1 MSKDERKI
9 MPISRVC
16 QERGSIRGSIPWV
29 AGIAAGKRAEVIYQV
44 VISQKRP
51 SCIKVGASMRN
62 TRILVALLLAS
73 SLSSYPAR
81 PEGQASPYPN
91 AAVVSVDPIAS
102 NAGVEILKK
111 GGNAIDAAVATAF
124 ALAVTWPAAGN
135 LGGGG
140 FMLIHL
146 TNGEAAAIDY
156 REKAPEKATPRMFLN
171 VRGEVD
177 RDKSGVGYLVI
188 GVPGTVKGLWEASR
202 RYGKLDWKTLVEPAV
217 KLAGEG
223 FVIDEVLARS
233 LQSQASA
240 IGSFPEFGRI
250 FRKPDGTYYQAGE
263 TLQQPDLAR
272 TLKLIHDNG
281 PNGFYRGEVAKK
293 LVDDV
298 QANGGIITLK
308 DLASYEAKVRTPLR
322 GTYRGY
328 EIVGMPPSSSGG
340 TTVIQMLNIL
350 EAYDLG
356 SMKRRD
362 ASTIHLLAETMRL
375 GFYTRAKYLGDTDFV
390 KVDLPKLMS
399 KSFADMLRGNVNTQH
414 ATSSLS
420 LGKDII
426 TRQEGTSTTHFSV
439 VDAEGNAVANTYT
452 LEDLYGSRVIPKGT
466 GFLLNNEM
474 HDFNMNP
481 GITDT
486 RGLIG
491 TNPNLIQPGKR
502 MLSSMSPT
510 IVLKDNKPVLVTGS
524 PGGRTI
530 INTVLQVI
538 VNVIDFKMDVQA
550 AVDEP
555 RIHHQWLPDVIALER
570 PLEPI
575 TPYLNAMG
583 NRTRLVSTQG
593 DSHSILIKEGKK
605 YAGVDHRTRG
615 GAAGY

>member
-1 MSKDERKI
+1 MVRKT
-9 MPISRVC
+9 PIL
-16 QERGSIRGSIPWV
+16 
-29 AGIAAGKRAEVIYQV
+29 IALVIV
-44 VISQKRP
+44 
-51 SCIKVGASMRN
+51 
-62 TRILVALLLAS
+62 S
-73 SLSSYPAR
+73 SLSSYAAR
-81 PEGQASPYPN
+81 PEGEVSSFAS

-102 NAGVEILKK
+102 NIGIEILKE
-111 GGNAIDAAVATAF
+111 GGNAVDAAVATAF

-140 FMLIHL
+140 FMLIYL
-146 TNGEAAAIDY
+146 KNGEATAIDY

-171 VRGEVD
+171 DKGEVEAN
-177 RDKSGVGYLVI
+177 KSGVGYLVV

-202 RYGKLDWKTLVEPAV
+202 RHGKLDWKMLVEPAL
-217 KLAGEG
+217 KLARDG
-223 FVIDEVLARS
+223 FVVDEVLARS
-233 LQSQASA
+233 LRSQAVEMDA
-240 IGSFPEFGRI
+240 FPEFGRV
-250 FRKPDGTYYQAGE
+250 FRKADGKNYYQAGE
-263 TLQQPDLAR
+263 TLRQPDLAR
-272 TLKLIHDNG
+272 TLQLIHDLG
-281 PNGFYRGEVAKK
+281 PNGFYRGEVARKF
-293 LVDDV
+293 VDDI

-308 DLASYEAKVRTPLR
+308 DLANYEAKIRTPLR
-322 GTYRGY
+322 STYRGY

-350 EAYDLG
+350 EGYDLG
-356 SMKRRD
+356 SMKRRE
-362 ASTIHLLAETMRL
+362 ASTIHLLAETMRA

-390 KVDLPKLMS
+390 KVDLPKLTS
-399 KSFADMLRGNVNTQH
+399 KRFAETLRANVNTEH

-426 TRQEGTSTTHFSV
+426 TRGEGSSTTHFSV
-439 VDAEGNAVANTYT
+439 VDAEGNAVSNTYT
-452 LEDLYGSRVIPKGT
+452 LEDLYGSRVIPKGA

-481 GITDT
+481 GVTDT

-502 MLSSMSPT
+502 MLSAMAPT
-510 IVLKDNKPVLVTGS
+510 IVLKDKRPFLVTGS

-538 VNVIDFKMDVQA
+538 VNVIDFKMEVQA

-555 RIHHQWLPDVIALER
+555 RIHHQWLPDVIAMER

-575 TPYLNAMG
+575 TASLSAMG

-593 DSHSILIKEGKK
+593 DAHSILIKEGKK

-615 GAAGY
+615 GTAGY

>member
-1 MSKDERKI
+1 MVRKT
-9 MPISRVC
+9 PIL
-16 QERGSIRGSIPWV
+16 
-29 AGIAAGKRAEVIYQV
+29 IALVIV
-44 VISQKRP
+44 
-51 SCIKVGASMRN
+51 
-62 TRILVALLLAS
+62 S
-73 SLSSYPAR
+73 SLSSYAAR
-81 PEGQASPYPN
+81 PEGEVSSFAS

-102 NAGVEILKK
+102 NIGIEILKE
-111 GGNAIDAAVATAF
+111 GGNAVDAAVATAF

-140 FMLIHL
+140 FMLIYL
-146 TNGEAAAIDY
+146 KNGEATAIDY

-171 VRGEVD
+171 DKGEVD
-177 RDKSGVGYLVI
+177 ANKSGVGYLVV

-202 RYGKLDWKTLVEPAV
+202 RHGKLDWKMLVEPAV
-217 KLAGEG
+217 KLARDG
-223 FVIDEVLARS
+223 FVVDEVLARS
-233 LQSQASA
+233 LRSQAVEMDA
-240 IGSFPEFGRI
+240 FPEFGRV
-250 FRKPDGTYYQAGE
+250 FRKADGKNYYQAGE
-263 TLQQPDLAR
+263 TLRQPDLAR
-272 TLKLIHDNG
+272 TLQLIHDLG
-281 PNGFYRGEVAKK
+281 PNGFYRGEVARKF
-293 LVDDV
+293 VDDI

-308 DLASYEAKVRTPLR
+308 DLANYEAKIRTPLR
-322 GTYRGY
+322 STYRGY

-350 EAYDLG
+350 EGYDLG
-356 SMKRRD
+356 SMKRRE
-362 ASTIHLLAETMRL
+362 ASTIHLLAETMRA

-390 KVDLPKLMS
+390 KVDLPKLTS
-399 KSFADMLRGNVNTQH
+399 KRFAETLRANVNTEH

-426 TRQEGTSTTHFSV
+426 TRGEGSSTTHFSV
-439 VDAEGNAVANTYT
+439 VDAEGNAVSNTYT
-452 LEDLYGSRVIPKGT
+452 LEDLYGSRVIPKGA

-481 GITDT
+481 GVTDT

-502 MLSSMSPT
+502 MLSAMAPT
-510 IVLKDNKPVLVTGS
+510 IVLKDKRPFLVTGS

-538 VNVIDFKMDVQA
+538 VNVIDFKMEVQA

-555 RIHHQWLPDVIALER
+555 RIHHQWLPDVIAMER

-575 TPYLNAMG
+575 TASLSAMG

-593 DSHSILIKEGKK
+593 DAHSILIKEGKK

-615 GAAGY
+615 GTAGY

>member
-1 MSKDERKI
+1 VRKI
-9 MPISRVC
+9 PIF
-16 QERGSIRGSIPWV
+16 I
-29 AGIAAGKRAEVIYQV
+29 
-44 VISQKRP
+44 
-51 SCIKVGASMRN
+51 
-62 TRILVALLLAS
+62 ALLLVS
-73 SLSSYPAR
+73 SLSPFPAR
-81 PEGQASPYPN
+81 PEAQVSPYAN

-102 NAGVEILKK
+102 SAGIEVLKK

-146 TNGEAAAIDY
+146 TNGEATAIDY
-156 REKAPEKATPRMFLN
+156 RERAPVMATPRMFLN
-171 VRGEVD
+171 DKGEVD
-177 RDKSGVGYLVI
+177 PNKSDVGYLVI

-217 KLAGEG
+217 KLARDG
-223 FVIDEVLARS
+223 FVIDEVRARS
-233 LQSQASA
+233 LRGQASA
-240 IGSFPEFGRI
+240 MDAFPEFARI
-250 FRKPDGTYYQAGE
+250 FRKSDGTYYQPGE
-263 TLQQPDLAR
+263 TLRQPDLAH
-272 TLKLIHDNG
+272 TLKLIQDKG
-281 PNGFYRGEVAKK
+281 PNGFYRGEIAKK

-298 QANGGIITLK
+298 RANGGIINLR
-308 DLASYEAKVRTPLR
+308 DLADYEAKVRTPVR

-328 EIVGMPPSSSGG
+328 DVVGMPPSSSGG

-362 ASTIHLLAETMRL
+362 PLTIHLLAETMRV
-375 GFYTRAKYLGDTDFV
+375 GFYTRAKYLGDADFV
-390 KVDLPKLMS
+390 KVDVPRLTS
-399 KSFADMLRGNVNTQH
+399 KPFADMLRANVNTQH

-426 TRQEGTSTTHFSV
+426 TRGEGSNTTHFSV

-452 LEDLYGSRVIPKGT
+452 LEDSYGSRVIAKGT

-481 GITDT
+481 GVTDT
-486 RGLIG
+486 HGLIG

-502 MLSSMSPT
+502 MLSSMSPM
-510 IVLKDNKPVLVTGS
+510 IVLKDKKPFLVTGS

-570 PLEPI
+570 PLDPI
-575 TPYLNAMG
+575 APSLNAMG
-583 NRTRLVSTQG
+583 NQTRFVSSQG

-605 YAGVDHRTRG
+605 YVGVDHRTRG

>member
-1 MSKDERKI
+1 MVRKT
-9 MPISRVC
+9 PIL
-16 QERGSIRGSIPWV
+16 
-29 AGIAAGKRAEVIYQV
+29 IALVIV
-44 VISQKRP
+44 
-51 SCIKVGASMRN
+51 
-62 TRILVALLLAS
+62 S
-73 SLSSYPAR
+73 SLSSYAAR
-81 PEGQASPYPN
+81 PEGEVSSFAS

-102 NAGVEILKK
+102 NIGIEILKE
-111 GGNAIDAAVATAF
+111 GGNAVDAAVATAF

-140 FMLIHL
+140 FMLIYL
-146 TNGEAAAIDY
+146 KNGEATAIDY

-171 VRGEVD
+171 DKGEVD
-177 RDKSGVGYLVI
+177 ANKSGVGYLVV

-202 RYGKLDWKTLVEPAV
+202 RHGKLDWKMLVEPAL
-217 KLAGEG
+217 KLARDG
-223 FVIDEVLARS
+223 FVVDEVLARS
-233 LQSQASA
+233 LRSQAVEMDA
-240 IGSFPEFGRI
+240 FPEFGRV
-250 FRKPDGTYYQAGE
+250 FRKADGKNYYQAGE
-263 TLQQPDLAR
+263 TLRQPDLAR
-272 TLKLIHDNG
+272 TLQLIHDLG
-281 PNGFYRGEVAKK
+281 PNGFYRGEVARKF
-293 LVDDV
+293 VDDI

-308 DLASYEAKVRTPLR
+308 DLANYEAKIRTPLR
-322 GTYRGY
+322 STYRGY

-350 EAYDLG
+350 EGYDLG
-356 SMKRRD
+356 SMKRRE
-362 ASTIHLLAETMRL
+362 ASTIHLLAETMRA

-390 KVDLPKLMS
+390 KVDLPKLTS
-399 KSFADMLRGNVNTQH
+399 KRFAETLRANVNTEH

-426 TRQEGTSTTHFSV
+426 TRGEGSSTTHFSV
-439 VDAEGNAVANTYT
+439 VDAEGNAVSNTYT
-452 LEDLYGSRVIPKGT
+452 LEDLYGSRVIPKGA

-481 GITDT
+481 GVTDT

-502 MLSSMSPT
+502 MLSAMAPT
-510 IVLKDNKPVLVTGS
+510 IVLKDKRPFLVTGS

-538 VNVIDFKMDVQA
+538 VNVIDFKMEVQA

-555 RIHHQWLPDVIALER
+555 RIHHQWLPDVIAMER

-575 TPYLNAMG
+575 TASLSAMG

-593 DSHSILIKEGKK
+593 DAHSILIKEGKK

-615 GAAGY
+615 GTAGY

>member
-1 MSKDERKI
+1 MVRKT
-9 MPISRVC
+9 PIL
-16 QERGSIRGSIPWV
+16 
-29 AGIAAGKRAEVIYQV
+29 IALVIV
-44 VISQKRP
+44 
-51 SCIKVGASMRN
+51 
-62 TRILVALLLAS
+62 S
-73 SLSSYPAR
+73 SLSSYAAR
-81 PEGQASPYPN
+81 PEGEVSSFAS

-102 NAGVEILKK
+102 NIGIEILKE
-111 GGNAIDAAVATAF
+111 GGNAVDAAVATAF
-124 ALAVTWPAAGN
+124 ALAVTWPAAGD

-140 FMLIHL
+140 FMLIYL
-146 TNGEAAAIDY
+146 KNGEATAIDY

-171 VRGEVD
+171 DKGEVD
-177 RDKSGVGYLVI
+177 ANKSGVGYLVV

-202 RYGKLDWKTLVEPAV
+202 RHGKLDWKMLVEPAV
-217 KLAGEG
+217 KLARDG
-223 FVIDEVLARS
+223 FVVDEVLARS
-233 LQSQASA
+233 LRSQAVEMDA
-240 IGSFPEFGRI
+240 FPEFGRV
-250 FRKPDGTYYQAGE
+250 FRKADGKNYYQAGE
-263 TLQQPDLAR
+263 TLRQPDLAR
-272 TLKLIHDNG
+272 TLQLIHDLG
-281 PNGFYRGEVAKK
+281 PNGFYRGEVARKF
-293 LVDDV
+293 VDDI

-308 DLASYEAKVRTPLR
+308 DLANYEAKIRTPLR
-322 GTYRGY
+322 STYRGY

-350 EAYDLG
+350 EGYDLG
-356 SMKRRD
+356 SMKRRE
-362 ASTIHLLAETMRL
+362 ASTIHLLAETMRA

-390 KVDLPKLMS
+390 KVDLPKLTS
-399 KSFADMLRGNVNTQH
+399 KRFAETLRANVNTEH

-426 TRQEGTSTTHFSV
+426 TRGEGSSTTHFSV
-439 VDAEGNAVANTYT
+439 VDAEGNAVSNTYT
-452 LEDLYGSRVIPKGT
+452 LEDLYGSRVIPKGA

-481 GITDT
+481 GVTDT

-502 MLSSMSPT
+502 MLSAMAPT
-510 IVLKDNKPVLVTGS
+510 IVLKDKRPFLVTGS

-538 VNVIDFKMDVQA
+538 VNVIDFKMEVQA

-555 RIHHQWLPDVIALER
+555 RIHHQWLPDVIAMER

-575 TPYLNAMG
+575 TASLSAMG

-593 DSHSILIKEGKK
+593 DAHSILIKEGKK

-615 GAAGY
+615 GTAGY

>member
-1 MSKDERKI
+1 VRKI
-9 MPISRVC
+9 PIL
-16 QERGSIRGSIPWV
+16 I
-29 AGIAAGKRAEVIYQV
+29 
-44 VISQKRP
+44 
-51 SCIKVGASMRN
+51 
-62 TRILVALLLAS
+62 ALLLIS
-73 SLSSYPAR
+73 SLSSYLAR
-81 PEGQASPYPN
+81 PEGQAPSSYTN
-91 AAVVSVDPIAS
+91 GAVVSVDPIAS
-102 NAGVEILKK
+102 NVGVEILKK

-124 ALAVTWPAAGN
+124 ALAVSWPPAGN

-146 TNGEAAAIDY
+146 RNGEVAAIDY
-156 REKAPEKATPRMFLN
+156 REKAPERATPKMFLN
-171 VRGEVD
+171 DKGEVD
-177 RDKSGVGYLVI
+177 SDKSGVGYLVI

-202 RYGKLDWKTLVEPAV
+202 HYGKLEWKTLVDPAV
-217 KLAGEG
+217 KLARDG

-233 LQSQASA
+233 LRSQASA
-240 IGSFPEFGRI
+240 MDAFPEFGRV
-250 FRKPDGTYYQAGE
+250 FRRAVGTYYQAGE

-272 TLKLIHDNG
+272 TLKAIYDDG

-293 LVDDV
+293 FVDDI

-308 DLASYEAKVRTPLR
+308 DLANYEAKIRTPLR
-322 GTYRGY
+322 STYRGY

-340 TTVIQMLNIL
+340 TTVIQMLNVL

-362 ASTIHLLAETMRL
+362 ASTIHLLAETMRI

-390 KVDLPKLMS
+390 KVDLPRLTS
-399 KSFADMLRGNVNTQH
+399 KSFADTLRANVNTQH

-426 TRQEGTSTTHFSV
+426 TRGEGSSTTHFSV
-439 VDAEGNAVANTYT
+439 VDDEGNAVANTYT
-452 LEDLYGSRVIPKGT
+452 LEDLYGSRVIAKGT

-481 GITDT
+481 GVTDT

-491 TNPNLIQPGKR
+491 TNPNLIQPRKR
-502 MLSSMSPT
+502 MLSSMSPM
-510 IVLKDNKPVLVTGS
+510 IVLKDKKPFLVTGS

-555 RIHHQWLPDVIALER
+555 RTDHQWLPDVIALER

-575 TPYLNAMG
+575 TPHLNAMG
-583 NRTRLVSTQG
+583 NQTRLVSTQG
-593 DSHSILIKEGKK
+593 DSHSILIKDGKK
-605 YAGVDHRTRG
+605 YVGVDHRTRG

>member
-1 MSKDERKI
+1 MVRKT
-9 MPISRVC
+9 PIL
-16 QERGSIRGSIPWV
+16 
-29 AGIAAGKRAEVIYQV
+29 IALVIV
-44 VISQKRP
+44 
-51 SCIKVGASMRN
+51 
-62 TRILVALLLAS
+62 S
-73 SLSSYPAR
+73 SLSSYAAR
-81 PEGQASPYPN
+81 PEGEVSSFAS

-102 NAGVEILKK
+102 NIGIEILKE
-111 GGNAIDAAVATAF
+111 GGNAVDAAVATAF

-140 FMLIHL
+140 FMLIYL
-146 TNGEAAAIDY
+146 KNGEATAIDY

-171 VRGEVD
+171 DKGEVD
-177 RDKSGVGYLVI
+177 ANKSGVGYLVV

-202 RYGKLDWKTLVEPAV
+202 RHGKLDWKTLVEPAV
-217 KLAGEG
+217 KLARDG
-223 FVIDEVLARS
+223 FVVDEVLARS
-233 LQSQASA
+233 LRSQAVEMDA
-240 IGSFPEFGRI
+240 FPEFGRV
-250 FRKPDGTYYQAGE
+250 FRKADGKNYYQAGE
-263 TLQQPDLAR
+263 TLRQPDLAR
-272 TLKLIHDNG
+272 TLQLIHDLG
-281 PNGFYRGEVAKK
+281 PNGFYRGEVARKF
-293 LVDDV
+293 VDDI

-308 DLASYEAKVRTPLR
+308 DLANYEAKIRTPLR
-322 GTYRGY
+322 STYRGY
-328 EIVGMPPSSSGG
+328 EIIGMPPSSSGG

-350 EAYDLG
+350 EGYDLG
-356 SMKRRD
+356 SMKRRE
-362 ASTIHLLAETMRL
+362 ASTIHLLAETMRA

-390 KVDLPKLMS
+390 KVDLPKLTS
-399 KSFADMLRGNVNTQH
+399 KRFAETLRANVNTEH

-426 TRQEGTSTTHFSV
+426 TRGEGSSTTHFSV
-439 VDAEGNAVANTYT
+439 VDAEGNAVSNTYT
-452 LEDLYGSRVIPKGT
+452 LEDLYGSRVIPKGA

-481 GITDT
+481 GVTDT

-502 MLSSMSPT
+502 MLSAMAPT
-510 IVLKDNKPVLVTGS
+510 IVLKDKRPFLVTGS

-538 VNVIDFKMDVQA
+538 VNVIDFKMEVQA

-555 RIHHQWLPDVIALER
+555 RIHHQWLPDVIAMER

-575 TPYLNAMG
+575 TASLCAMG

-593 DSHSILIKEGKK
+593 DAHSILIKEGKK

-615 GAAGY
+615 GTAGY

>member
-1 MSKDERKI
+1 MVRKT
-9 MPISRVC
+9 PIL
-16 QERGSIRGSIPWV
+16 
-29 AGIAAGKRAEVIYQV
+29 IALVIV
-44 VISQKRP
+44 
-51 SCIKVGASMRN
+51 
-62 TRILVALLLAS
+62 S
-73 SLSSYPAR
+73 SLSSYAAR
-81 PEGQASPYPN
+81 PEGEVSSFAS

-102 NAGVEILKK
+102 NIGIEILKE
-111 GGNAIDAAVATAF
+111 GGNAVDAAVATAF

-140 FMLIHL
+140 FMLIYL
-146 TNGEAAAIDY
+146 KNGEATAIDY

-171 VRGEVD
+171 DKGEVEAN
-177 RDKSGVGYLVI
+177 KSGVGYLVV

-202 RYGKLDWKTLVEPAV
+202 RHGKLDWKTLVEPAV
-217 KLAGEG
+217 KLARDG
-223 FVIDEVLARS
+223 FVVDEVLARS
-233 LQSQASA
+233 LRSQAVEMDA
-240 IGSFPEFGRI
+240 FPEFGRV
-250 FRKPDGTYYQAGE
+250 FRKADGKNYYQAGE
-263 TLQQPDLAR
+263 TLRQPDLAR
-272 TLKLIHDNG
+272 TLQLIHDLG
-281 PNGFYRGEVAKK
+281 PNGFYRGEVARKF
-293 LVDDV
+293 VDDI

-308 DLASYEAKVRTPLR
+308 DLANYEAKIRTPLR
-322 GTYRGY
+322 STYRGY

-350 EAYDLG
+350 EGYDLG
-356 SMKRRD
+356 SMKRRE
-362 ASTIHLLAETMRL
+362 ASTIHLLAETMRA

-390 KVDLPKLMS
+390 KVDLPKLTS
-399 KSFADMLRGNVNTQH
+399 KRFAETLRANVNTEH

-426 TRQEGTSTTHFSV
+426 TRGEGSSTTHFSV
-439 VDAEGNAVANTYT
+439 VDAEGNAVSNTYT
-452 LEDLYGSRVIPKGT
+452 LEDLYGSRVIPKGA

-481 GITDT
+481 GVTDT

-502 MLSSMSPT
+502 MLSAMAPT
-510 IVLKDNKPVLVTGS
+510 IVLKDKRPFLVTGS

-538 VNVIDFKMDVQA
+538 VNVIDFKMEVQA

-555 RIHHQWLPDVIALER
+555 RIHHQWLPDVIAMER

-575 TPYLNAMG
+575 TASLSAMG

-593 DSHSILIKEGKK
+593 DAHSILIKEGKK

-615 GAAGY
+615 GTAGY